1 MKWQDVGE
9 QPCSIARSLS
19 VIGDRWTMLLLRN
32 AFLGTRRFDDFQ
44 AQLGVTRHVLAE
56 RLKRLVEHNILK
68 KVPYQDRQER
78 FEYRLTEKGRD
89 FYPVLLALVSW
100 GDKWMDEGRGAP
112 IIYQHKSC
120 GQMMTPT
127 LTCSECHEPLTAR
140 DVIPMMGPGMMP
152 KETSV
157 EPIADAS

>member
-100 GDKWMDEGRGAP
+100 GDKWMDEGRGPP

-120 GQMMTPT
+120 GQMMTPS
-127 LTCSECHEPLTAR
+127 LMCSECHEPLTAR
-140 DVIPMMGPGMMP
+140 DVIPMMGPGMLP
-152 KETSV
+152 KETPF